1 MIAYLHS
8 FQVLKIQVL
17 KLILSFKNLK
27 IKLEIGTRNSF
38 HLMQSIVNGFVR
50 QTKWSRSGDKL
61 K

>member
-8 FQVLKIQVL
+8 FQSLKIQVL
-17 KLILSFKNLK
+17 KLIRSFKNLK

-50 QTKWSRSGDKL
+50 QTK
-61 K
+61 